1 MESQIQFME
10 NLTLPLPDE
19 PLIVGVSDAIAL
31 INQTLEYAYPT
42 LVVEGEV
49 ASYKVNQGKFVFFD
63 IKDAGGTLGCFMML
77 FNVRVPLEDGMRV
90 RVVANPKITQW
101 GKFSLTVR
109 SVQPVGE
116 GALKRSFELLKAK
129 LASEGLFAPERKRM
143 LAALPEHIA
152 VISSTQAAGYAD
164 FVKILNDRWGGLNVE
179 VAHTQVQG
187 VDAPAQIVRAIE
199 YFNQRE
205 ELPEVIVI
213 IRGGGSA
220 DDLAAFNDEPLVR
233 AIAASR
239 VPVLT
244 GIGHEVDVSL
254 SDMAADVRAAT
265 PSNAAQLLVPD
276 RREIIIG
283 VDRLERQWADYVVS
297 RYQEIKA
304 YAEEAPATMSR
315 LVHESYS
322 DTAKQLERM
331 QTILGHLDP
340 RQALNRGFAIA
351 RSAGKVI
358 RSGKDVKAGDEL
370 SIELKDAIMK
380 VGVQDVE
387 SKN

>member
-1 MESQIQFME
+1 ME

-31 INQTLEYAYPT
+31 INQTLDYAYPT

-129 LASEGLFAPERKRM
+129 LASEGLFAPERKR
-143 LAALPEHIA
+143 LLPALPERIA

-164 FVKILNDRWGGLNVE
+164 FVKILNDRWGGLDVE
-179 VAHTQVQG
+179 VAHCQVQG
-187 VDAPAQIVRAIE
+187 IDAPAQIVRAIE

-205 ELPEVIVI
+205 DLPEVIVI

-220 DDLAAFNDEPLVR
+220 DDLSAFNDEPLVR
-233 AIAASR
+233 AIASSR
-239 VPVLT
+239 APVLT

-276 RREIIIG
+276 RREIISG
-283 VDRLERQWADYVVS
+283 VDRIERQWVDYIVS

-304 YAEEAPATMSR
+304 SVDEAPSVMAEAIRDVFTDTSR
-315 LVHESYS
+315 RFEH
-322 DTAKQLERM
+322 M
-331 QTILGHLDP
+331 QSILGHLDP

-351 RSAGKVI
+351 RLKGKVI
-358 RSGKDVKAGDEL
+358 RSGGEVKKGDQL
-370 SIELKDAIMK
+370 SIELRDAIMN

>member
-1 MESQIQFME
+1 MENQIPME

-19 PLIVGVSDAIAL
+19 PLILGVSDAIAI
-31 INQTLEYAYPT
+31 INQTLDYAYPT
-42 LVVEGEV
+42 IIVEGEV

-77 FNVRVPLEDGMRV
+77 FSLRVPLEDGMRV
-90 RVVANPKITQW
+90 RVVANPKLTQW

-129 LASEGLFAPERKRM
+129 LEQEGLFAPERKR
-143 LAALPEHIA
+143 ALPPLPSRVA

-164 FVKILNDRWGGLNVE
+164 FVKILNDRWGGMDVQ

-187 VDAPAQIVRAIE
+187 TDAPAQIVRAID
-199 YFNQRE
+199 YFNQQE
-205 ELPEVIVI
+205 EVPEVIVI

-220 DDLAAFNDEPLVR
+220 DDLSAFNDEPLVR
-233 AIAASR
+233 AIAGSR
-239 VPVLT
+239 VPILT

-276 RREIIIG
+276 RREIIAG
-283 VDRLERQWADYVVS
+283 VERIEKQWADALVN
-297 RYQEIKA
+297 RYEEVKA
-304 YAEEAPATMSR
+304 LTEDAITTMRDS
-315 LVHESYS
+315 LHDALD
-322 DTAKQLERM
+322 DTRKQLEHM
-331 QTILGHLDP
+331 QAIVSHLDP

-351 RSAGKVI
+351 RLGGVVV
-358 RSGKDVKAGDEL
+358 RSGAQIKTGDEL
-370 SIELKDAIMK
+370 RIELKDAIIN
-380 VGVQDVE
+380 VGVHDVE
-387 SKN
+387 PKN